1 MKGKT
6 YAKLRR
12 AALVI
17 LGAEAIALCA
27 LIGASSH
34 ASLIAR
40 HDFLT
45 RHRPASK
52 IAPQF
57 NSDEKGYGNWAAVHD
72 FAAAI
77 ACGEDSRSCTGSENT
92 DLESYNPANPFDG
105 ATQSSNDN
113 DEYQGGGESSNF
125 GDGPGSGGRPSD
137 GAFEGASN
145 SPFGQLFGGQFG
157 PSGAGT
163 GSGPQT
169 IGPTGTGT
177 GSGPQTISLA
187 DLPDIDFID
196 QNSPNGDP
204 DSDHGPSPAPA
215 VVTNKV
221 PEPDTLPLFC
231 AGLIGAVS
239 LYRRKKSRCRTPQ
252 KD

>member
-1 MKGKT
+1 VKGKT

-34 ASLIAR
+34 ASLFAR

-45 RHRPASK
+45 QHGPASK

-72 FAAAI
+72 YAAAI
-77 ACGEDSRSCTGSENT
+77 ACGEDSRSCTGPENT
-92 DLESYNPANPFDG
+92 DLENYNPANPFDG
-105 ATQSSNDN
+105 PTQSSYDN
-113 DEYQGGGESSNF
+113 DEYQGGGESGNL
-125 GDGPGSGGRPSD
+125 GDGPGSGGWPSG

-157 PSGAGT
+157 LP
-163 GSGPQT
+163 
-169 IGPTGTGT
+169 GPTGTGT

-196 QNSPNGDP
+196 QNAPNGDP
-204 DSDHGPSPAPA
+204 DSDNGPSPAPEVA
-215 VVTNKV
+215 TNEV

-239 LYRRKKSRCRTPQ
+239 LYRRQKSRCRTPQ